1 MNKPDY
7 MSVSEEKHDLRFS
20 VMDKQL
26 CSYCYVNDVGIQCQC
41 GQFIC
46 EACVPWNYKYE
57 EKISVIESYTL
68 EKLPNPQYGEKSRI
82 IVVNNPLMAYFHTA
96 IDVFLAHEAHLELVR
111 QVLPHNS

>member
-7 MSVSEEKHDLRFS
+7 MSVSEEKRDLRFS

-26 CSYCYVNDVGIQCQC
+26 CSCCYVNDVGIQCQC

-57 EKISVIESYTL
+57 EKMSVIESLDIEELT
-68 EKLPNPQYGEKSRI
+68 NPERRT
-82 IVVNNPLMAYFHTA
+82 IVVNNPLLAYFHTA
-96 IDVFLAHEAHLELVR
+96 IDVDLAHEAHLKAVG
-111 QVLPHNS
+111 